1 VDLDD
6 PMDRLFRR
14 SAGRLLASLTRLL
27 GPDQFS
33 LAEDVVQ
40 DALVKALQV
49 WPYHGIPDNPEGWLY
64 RVARNRALD
73 EVRRSEV
80 LARKLGEA
88 APDTLPTPESG
99 TVGRW
104 APFRDDELTMMFLC
118 CHPRLSRSMQVC
130 LTLKAVA
137 GFGLEEI
144 AAAFLARPATIEQR
158 LVRAKRILR
167 DEAVSFDMPEED
179 DIGARLESVLRV
191 IYLLFNEGYGAS
203 VGDALVRGELCGE
216 AIRLA
221 KALVGHPLADRPAVH
236 ALLALMHLQASRLP
250 ARSDDM
256 GSLVVLDEQDR
267 TAWDHAAIAAGLR
280 HLDQAA
286 TGDALTTYHVEAG
299 IAACHAVAPNVDETD
314 WPRIVAFYDVLL
326 VLQPTPVVRL
336 NRAVAVAAVRGADAG
351 LVELEGL
358 DLHPSMSRYH
368 LLPAVRAHLL
378 ERAGLWSDAAVEY
391 ERAVELCR
399 TGPERALLERRLGA
413 AREHV

>member
-1 VDLDD
+1 
-6 PMDRLFRR
+6 
-14 SAGRLLASLTRLL
+14 
-27 GPDQFS
+27 
-33 LAEDVVQ
+33 
-40 DALVKALQV
+40 
-49 WPYHGIPDNPEGWLY
+49 
-64 RVARNRALD
+64 
-73 EVRRSEV
+73 
-80 LARKLGEA
+80 
-88 APDTLPTPESG
+88 
-99 TVGRW
+99 
-104 APFRDDELTMMFLC
+104 
-118 CHPRLSRSMQVC
+118 
-130 LTLKAVA
+130 
-137 GFGLEEI
+137 
-144 AAAFLARPATIEQR
+144 
-158 LVRAKRILR
+158 
-167 DEAVSFDMPEED
+167 
-179 DIGARLESVLRV
+179 
-191 IYLLFNEGYGAS
+191 
-203 VGDALVRGELCGE
+203 
-216 AIRLA
+216 
-221 KALVGHPLADRPAVH
+221 
-236 ALLALMHLQASRLP
+236 MHLQASRLP